1 MVSKLLAILN
11 RIRSHLDSD
20 KAKIVRFVR
29 RPLVVKALSSAA
41 GYGIGD
47 IMAQS
52 ISYQFQLPRFLRMSL
67 FGLLIHG
74 PLNYFFYTW
83 LFQRMDGVDTNTV
96 MKRVAVEQSILSPLI
111 AAQLLIFTGVLKGN
125 SPYQIYISFN
135 PTVLFLIGSSW
146 LLWPAAHFV
155 NFRYLAAKRRLLF
168 INCIQLLSNAIQSL
182 LIN

>member
-1 MVSKLLAILN
+1 VDLVKLMVSKLLTILN

-29 RPLVVKALSSAA
+29 RPIVVKALSSAV

-83 LFQRMDGVDTNTV
+83 LFRRMDGVDTNTV
-96 MKRVAVEQSILSPLI
+96 MKRVSVYVYVTLTLS
-111 AAQLLIFTGVLKGN
+111 
-125 SPYQIYISFN
+125 
-135 PTVLFLIGSSW
+135 
-146 LLWPAAHFV
+146 
-155 NFRYLAAKRRLLF
+155 
-168 INCIQLLSNAIQSL
+168 
-182 LIN
+182 